1 MTLIRTLTR
10 MTMRKAKSA
19 NHQNRMKKTLSLTRN
34 SFDSGRIVQN
44 VCAHPNPTHEC
55 FLNPI
60 VMVMKMRNEEYEDE
74 VTIICTHSSA
84 EYRAEYSAEYKSGEY
99 FSDILHR
106 N

>member
-44 VCAHPNPTHEC
+44 VCAHPNPTHEY

-60 VMVMKMRNEEYEDE
+60 VMLMKMRNEEYE
-74 VTIICTHSSA
+74 VTIICTYDGGRQCECSVASTY
-84 EYRAEYSAEYKSGEY
+84 EWK
-99 FSDILHR
+99 
-106 N
+106 